1 MILSANDIGVLR
13 VCHIRSGPGKVT
25 VLPWPRFIMA
35 VSGSTTRYEHYRP
48 YYGILQWVTVS
59 YGTFACIFTVCKILC
74 MALGKLS
81 LQLSVASS
89 VLERGS
95 VVLVS

>member
-48 YYGILQWVTVS
+48 YYGILQ
-59 YGTFACIFTVCKILC
+59 
-74 MALGKLS
+74 
-81 LQLSVASS
+81 
-89 VLERGS
+89 
-95 VVLVS
+95 